1 MGIDYVAV
9 GERIRRIRKEQKMSQ
24 EKLAE
29 LIDVSTPH
37 MSNIENGKTKFS
49 LQVLIDLANSLN
61 TTPDALLL
69 DQIKGQDKARCMV
82 IEDWPRAVRLFC
94 SADFI
99 DWRIRSN
106 YKKILKQY
114 ERKLNKKE

>member
-1 MGIDYVAV
+1 MEIDYEEV
-9 GERIRRIRKEQKMSQ
+9 GEGIRRIRKEQKLSQ

-82 IEDWPRAVRLFC
+82 IEEIGRELLDCSVAQISLIGESVRTT
-94 SADFI
+94 
-99 DWRIRSN
+99 
-106 YKKILKQY
+106 KKF
-114 ERKLNKKE
+114 